1 MKERHKV
8 ILKAVID
15 SYIDTGEPVSS
26 KLLTGHTDLNVSSA
40 TIRNDL
46 AELET
51 LGYLHQPHTSAGR
64 VPSEMGYRFYVDN
77 LLELPSIEVEQAREI
92 TMALGSINSNV
103 DEFLKQAL
111 TMFSTITGYTSAAI
125 LPHGRNDK
133 IMKLEVIKT
142 SDDMINLVVITKS
155 GKVKNSF
162 ARLYFL
168 ATDEDIKD
176 LNRLLGEYLDETGLS
191 QLDEEEFEKLERKLG
206 QKQKEWEFL
215 AGIVK
220 QIVHEVSDPKVIVS
234 GQRHILSYPEFY
246 EIHKA
251 QNVMSFL
258 SEEAALYDVLTAGD
272 GVKIGTEIGRSSL
285 DDMGLVVRKYG
296 ADNGAFGA
304 LSIFGPKRMDY
315 GKSISQVEYF
325 VKCIEKFLAEHDL

>member
-1 MKERHKV
+1 MKERHKI

-15 SYIDTGEPVSS
+15 SYINTGEPVSS

-46 AELET
+46 AELEE

-64 VPSEMGYRFYVDN
+64 VPSEKGYRFYVDN
-77 LLELPSIEVEQAREI
+77 LLELPSVDVEQAQEI

-111 TMFSTITGYTSAAI
+111 TMFSAITGYTSAAI
-125 LPHGRNDK
+125 IPHGRNDK

-162 ARLYFL
+162 ARLYFI
-168 ATDEDIKD
+168 ATDEDIQD

-191 QLDEEEFEKLERKLG
+191 QLTEEDFDKLEKKLG
-206 QKQKEWEFL
+206 QKQKEWGFL

-220 QIVHEVSDPKVIVS
+220 QIVREVHDPKVIVS
-234 GQRHILSYPEFY
+234 GQGNILSYPEFY

-296 ADNGAFGA
+296 EDSGAFGA

-325 VKCIEKFLAEHDL
+325 AKCIEKFLAEHDL